1 MVTMLQEEYALCR
14 PGVGGDSGTQMP
26 KSSGP
31 CLVQAQRRSSPC
43 FLSRNPSS
51 LLSLAWPS
59 RLEFFL
65 FLIKTD
71 SAGCQGWQGTQ
82 GHLLLAALC
91 VGNEEFAM

>member
-1 MVTMLQEEYALCR
+1 MSARGGWGQWYPDAQVVWSM
-14 PGVGGDSGTQMP
+14 PGAG
-26 KSSGP
+26 
-31 CLVQAQRRSSPC
+31 QRRSSPC